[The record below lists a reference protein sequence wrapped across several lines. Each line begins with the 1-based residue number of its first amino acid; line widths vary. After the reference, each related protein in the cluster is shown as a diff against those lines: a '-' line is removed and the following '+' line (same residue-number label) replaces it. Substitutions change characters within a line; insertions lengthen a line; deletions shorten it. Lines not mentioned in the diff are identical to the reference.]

1 MPSLQQVYW
10 QRDYM
15 TVVKDA
21 KKFANKHPLVATLFL
36 ASTAFTAYNIYF
48 TSYVVT
54 KTFERSNQ

>member
-1 MPSLQQVYW
+1 VPSLQQVYW

-36 ASTAFTAYNIYF
+36 ASTAFTAYYYF
-48 TSYVVT
+48 YSSYVIT
-54 KTFERSNQ
+54 KAFQRRNQ